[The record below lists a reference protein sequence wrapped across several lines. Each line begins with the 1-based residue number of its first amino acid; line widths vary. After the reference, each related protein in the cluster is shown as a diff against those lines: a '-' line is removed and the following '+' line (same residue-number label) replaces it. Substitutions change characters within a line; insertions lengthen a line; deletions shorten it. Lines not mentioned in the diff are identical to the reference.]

1 MIISEEHKG
10 EVERLLK
17 IAHTYKDDAKQANT
31 SAGETLNQ
39 IANMLDK
46 EQSKTS
52 QKHFKKVARK
62 IYREWKEAI
71 EGDTSTD
78 DATTIVA
85 TIMPEEGEF

>member
-1 MIISEEHKG
+1 MVISNEHKE

-17 IAHTYKDDAKQANT
+17 IVHTYKEDAKGANA

-39 IANMLDK
+39 IANLLDK
-46 EQSKTS
+46 EQSKAS

-78 DATTIVA
+78 DATTIVVA
-85 TIMPEEGEF
+85 IMPEGEQF